1 MVQLFFA
8 QPLAGIPDEQRCCT
22 VAGCE
27 FDAETPSRR
36 GVMNGVAEQILN
48 QFADEPSVA
57 QYPAFGAVEFK
68 VQVFCGS
75 K

>member
-1 MVQLFFA
+1 MASPKPVPWVEKLVEKGFEQLVEMVQLFFA

-36 GVMNGVAEQILN
+36 GVMNGVAEQIL
-48 QFADEPSVA
+48 ESVR
-57 QYPAFGAVEFK
+57 
-68 VQVFCGS
+68 
-75 K
+75 